1 MPKSNY
7 AFQIMLSERP
17 QAAAMQQSE
26 SRHLNAAGHVKP
38 DRKQEIPGRYEAAG
52 DFGSK
57 EPKAQSISADID
69 GAQAIAERREDPARH
84 IAAVIHADADVTDAE
99 AVAPVVMMMKAAEAA
114 AESAA
119 ARGSGGGSQ
128 RYCAEGSC
136 GNQCKSEF
144 A

>member
-1 MPKSNY
+1 
-7 AFQIMLSERP
+7 MLSERQ
-17 QAAAMQQSE
+17 QALQCNNPE

-38 DRKQEIPGRYEAAG
+38 DRKQEIPGRYLAAG

-57 EPKAQSISADID
+57 EPKAQSISADVD
-69 GAQAIAERREDPARH
+69 GAQAIAERREYPARH

-99 AVAPVVMMMKAAEAA
+99 AVAPMVMMMKAAESA
-114 AESAA
+114 AETAA

-128 RYCAEGSC
+128 SYCAEGSC